1 MHTMHLFAGG
11 GGGLLAD
18 LIVGHTPVCAVEW
31 DAHACAVLRERSAE
45 GWFPGLHVHEG
56 DVRAFDFRP
65 WARRV
70 DCLSAGFP
78 CQDISAAGAGEG
90 LDGSRSG
97 LVSEVFR
104 GIDEIGPNF
113 VWLENSPRIRTKGR
127 DIIIR
132 KLLARGY
139 SWRDGILGAAD
150 VDAGHQRDRWWLLAA
165 NNHGMRQLQ
174 QQRGLGDLWRWSGNG
189 IAQPGPDAFADIE
202 REGLQGRAGHGHGNA
217 RGSEIIIT
225 GTPQDAAHPM
235 RHRSQGI
242 GRPGADQAR
251 RQEPA
256 QSIEASAADDLRN
269 RLQSAVQRG
278 GLSESDA
285 ATVEAAARYV
295 GSYNWSPPDA
305 GVCRVVD
312 GLASRMDRI
321 KCCGNGQVPLQAAA
335 AFLMLAG
342 L

>member
-1 MHTMHLFAGG
+1 MRTMHLFAGA

-78 CQDISAAGAGEG
+78 CQDVSAAGSGEG
-90 LDGSRSG
+90 LDGARSG

-127 DIIIR
+127 NVIIR
-132 KLLARGY
+132 RLLARGY

-174 QQRGLGDLWRWSGNG
+174 QQRGLSDLWRWSGNG
-189 IAQPGPDAFADIE
+189 IAQPGPDASGISSE
-202 REGLQGRAGHGHGNA
+202 RRRQLQAWESQTAGMGEA
-217 RGSEIIIT
+217 I
-225 GTPQDAAHPM
+225 AHPM
-235 RHRSQGI
+235 RYRSQGI
-242 GRPGADQAR
+242 GWPGADQAR
-251 RQEPA
+251 CKEPA
-256 QSIEASAADDLRN
+256 QGVEASAADDLRN

-278 GLSESDA
+278 GLSQSDA

-295 GSYNWSPPDA
+295 GSYDWSPPDA

-321 KCCGNGQVPLQAAA
+321 KCCGNGKVPLQAAA